1 LVDATKKGVFV
12 MSEEY
17 ERTSNGRFPKGQSGN
32 RKGRPRK
39 DRSVNTIILDAA
51 NELITAHHGGRQ
63 RKMPKLRATATQ
75 MANKGASGDL
85 RAGKML
91 LDYAAKAEE
100 QHAAKVPAEVPL
112 TLSDQEI
119 ADAFLAEYRRSLGMG
134 G

>member
-1 LVDATKKGVFV
+1 
-12 MSEEY
+12 MSIEP
-17 ERTSNGRFPKGQSGN
+17 EREANGRFPKGQSGN

-39 DRSVNTIILDAA
+39 DKSVNTAILKAA
-51 NELITAHHGGRQ
+51 NEVIVANDRGHKRSMRKLDMTA
-63 RKMPKLRATATQ
+63 AQ

-100 QHAAKVPAEVPL
+100 QHAAKAPVDVPL

-134 G
+134 E